1 MRIKF
6 STHRVFQPL
15 SLLISMKID
24 NTNKTVINLPE
35 VSRFIFRMKP
45 AVFFDDHHYNEDLV
59 WFTDYRLTYFTAFA
73 PIFSGPLPSSKIFYK
88 NMSFLNW
95 LRRILFPWTCSNL
108 RSVQFFTLIM
118 FRTFIGSIYMKPILW
133 NL

>member
-35 VSRFIFRMKP
+35 VSRFIFKMKP

-59 WFTDYRLTYFTAFA
+59 
-73 PIFSGPLPSSKIFYK
+73 
-88 NMSFLNW
+88 
-95 LRRILFPWTCSNL
+95 
-108 RSVQFFTLIM
+108 
-118 FRTFIGSIYMKPILW
+118 
-133 NL
+133 